1 MVAHTVREQ
10 DDIEVIRIIAASQ
23 AMLSAIENSEE
34 MAIRQFVFLELACL
48 REKARL
54 TMEDACPHSLP
65 FIRIWYEQIL
75 VFFEESGKNLFN
87 EQKKLSC
94 GRLSDRMIVK
104 RMIQRV
110 IENNAA
116 KISNYKPCADN
127 LKIP

>member
-1 MVAHTVREQ
+1 
-10 DDIEVIRIIAASQ
+10 
-23 AMLSAIENSEE
+23 
-34 MAIRQFVFLELACL
+34 
-48 REKARL
+48 
-54 TMEDACPHSLP
+54 MEDACPHSLP
-65 FIRIWYEQIL
+65 FIRIWYEQTL

-87 EQKKLSC
+87 EQTKLSC